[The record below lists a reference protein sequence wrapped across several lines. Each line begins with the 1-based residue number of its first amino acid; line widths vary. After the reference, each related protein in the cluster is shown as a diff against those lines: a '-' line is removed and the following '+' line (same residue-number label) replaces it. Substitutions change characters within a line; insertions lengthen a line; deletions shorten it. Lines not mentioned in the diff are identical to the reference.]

1 MGYEIF
7 FDDLVF
13 HCLAWFLLYFR
24 AMMLFLSHVPGLRWL
39 PVTITLASVRS
50 LYFGLAH
57 CVLVAGFAT
66 VAYIQFGA
74 RWVQFSSFSRA
85 FWELFI
91 LSCGVPGTVFDDI
104 YPFQERASS
113 IASMYL
119 AMYLILAVSIGL
131 NFFTTIILDAY
142 NLALDPSAANIMIQN
157 SKRVCLEALM
167 CWVGVP
173 VDQGTLSG
181 EGAAVAGLSMHPVP
195 DETRRSHSRASTYIS
210 FQRGLSV
217 SDVLSLPRGK
227 TRLFPE

>member
-119 AMYLILAVSIGL
+119 AMYLILTVSIGL
-131 NFFTTIILDAY
+131 DFFTTIILDAY
-142 NLALDPSAANIMIQN
+142 NLALDPSAASVMIQS

-167 CWVGVP
+167 RQVGVP
-173 VDQGTLSG
+173 LEKDNLPG
-181 EGAAVAGLSMHPVP
+181 EGDTGEGLAMHPGS
-195 DETRRSHSRASTYIS
+195 DESRRSRNVSRGSNGS
-210 FQRGLSV
+210 FDILAQSHVRR
-217 SDVLSLPRGK
+217 P
-227 TRLFPE
+227 